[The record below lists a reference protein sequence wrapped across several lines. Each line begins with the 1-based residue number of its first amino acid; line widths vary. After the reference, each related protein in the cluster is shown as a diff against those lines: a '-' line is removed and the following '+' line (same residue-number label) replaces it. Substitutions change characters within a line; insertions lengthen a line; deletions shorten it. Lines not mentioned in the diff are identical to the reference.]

1 VRVRHG
7 EDEQPMTCRTLARRA
22 RLLIVT
28 AAGVLAL
35 AGCAS
40 DAVDSGGL
48 TARDRKTAQSAVDS
62 LQNSNISRQLVTV
75 TQWVQSVPAA
85 CRIRL
90 ASRNPNTF
98 KVYVFWIPWLAATP
112 YIWLNMNLTDDPR
125 TSTFHLGTAQPVLP
139 GGRLNRDGQT
149 VNRASVDTTLLSR
162 YGPEQARKS
171 RQILVA
177 HGGDVFAKP
186 SARCQVL
193 QNGSI
198 RLLPSR

>member
-1 VRVRHG
+1 
-7 EDEQPMTCRTLARRA
+7 MTCRALGRRA
-22 RLLIVT
+22 LLLIVT

-35 AGCAS
+35 AGCGS

-48 TARDRKTAQSAVDS
+48 TARERETAQSAVDS
-62 LQNSNISRQLVTV
+62 LQHSNISLQLVNITR
-75 TQWVQSVPAA
+75 WVQSVPAA

-90 ASRNPNTF
+90 ASRNPSTF
-98 KVYVFWIPWLAATP
+98 KVYIFWIPWLAAAP
-112 YIWLNMNLTDDPR
+112 YVWLNMKLTDDPR

-139 GGRLNRDGQT
+139 GGRLNRDGRT

-177 HGGDVFAKP
+177 RGGDVFAKP
-186 SARCQVL
+186 GARCQVL
-193 QNGSI
+193 ENGSI
-198 RLLPSR
+198 RLLPNR

>member
-1 VRVRHG
+1 
-7 EDEQPMTCRTLARRA
+7 M
-22 RLLIVT
+22 
-28 AAGVLAL
+28 
-35 AGCAS
+35 
-40 DAVDSGGL
+40 DAGGL
-48 TARDRKTAQSAVDS
+48 TAGERKAAQSAVDS
-62 LQNSNISRQLVTV
+62 LQNSNISLQLVTI

-90 ASRNPNTF
+90 ASRNPSTF
-98 KVYVFWIPWLAATP
+98 KVYIFWIPWLAAAP
-112 YIWLNMNLTDDPR
+112 YVWLDMKLTDDPR

-139 GGRLNRDGQT
+139 GGRLKRDGRT

-186 SARCQVL
+186 GARCQVL

-198 RLLPSR
+198 RLLPNT

>member
-1 VRVRHG
+1 
-7 EDEQPMTCRTLARRA
+7 MTCRTLGRRA

-48 TARDRKTAQSAVDS
+48 TARERKTAQSTVDS
-62 LQNSNISRQLVTV
+62 LQNSNISRQLVMI

-90 ASRNPNTF
+90 ASRNPSTF
-98 KVYVFWIPWLAATP
+98 KVYVFWIPWLAAAP
-112 YIWLNMNLTDDPR
+112 YVWLNMILTDDPR

-139 GGRLNRDGQT
+139 GGRLNRDGRT

-186 SARCQVL
+186 GARCQVL

-198 RLLPSR
+198 RLLPNR

>member
-1 VRVRHG
+1 MSITLGR
-7 EDEQPMTCRTLARRA
+7 RT
-22 RLLIVT
+22 RLLVVT
-28 AAGVLAL
+28 VAGALAL
-35 AGCAS
+35 AGCTS

-48 TARDRKTAQSAVDS
+48 TAGERASAQRAVDE
-62 LQNSNISRQLVTV
+62 LQDSNISTQLVTI

-90 ASRNPNTF
+90 ASRNPSTF
-98 KVYVFWIPWLAATP
+98 KVYIFWIPWLAAVP
-112 YIWLNMNLTDDPR
+112 YVWLNMNLTDDPR

-139 GGRLNRDGQT
+139 GGRLKRDGRA

-162 YGPEQARKS
+162 YGPQQARKS
-171 RQILVA
+171 RQIMVA
-177 HGGDVFAKP
+177 HGGGIFAKP

>member
-1 VRVRHG
+1 
-7 EDEQPMTCRTLARRA
+7 MTCRTLGGRA

-48 TARDRKTAQSAVDS
+48 TARDRKAAQGAVDS

-75 TQWVQSVPAA
+75 SQWVQSVPAA

-125 TSTFHLGTAQPVLP
+125 TSTFHLGTLQPVLP
-139 GGRLNRDGQT
+139 GGRLNRDGRT

-162 YGPEQARKS
+162 YGPEQARKG
-171 RQILVA
+171 RQILIA

-186 SARCQVL
+186 NARCQVL

-198 RLLPSR
+198 RLLP

>member
-1 VRVRHG
+1 
-7 EDEQPMTCRTLARRA
+7 MTYRTLGRKA
-22 RLLIVT
+22 RLLIVI
-28 AAGVLAL
+28 AAGMLAL
-35 AGCAS
+35 AGCGS

-48 TARDRKTAQSAVDS
+48 TARDRKTAQGAVDS
-62 LQNSNISRQLVTV
+62 LQNSNISLQLVTI

-85 CRIRL
+85 CRIRV

-98 KVYVFWIPWLAATP
+98 KVYIFWIPWLAATP
-112 YIWLNMNLTDDPR
+112 YVWLNMNLTDDPR
-125 TSTFHLGTAQPVLP
+125 KSTFHLGTLQPVLP
-139 GGRLNRDGQT
+139 GGRLNRDGRT

-162 YGPEQARKS
+162 YGPDQARKS

-193 QNGSI
+193 KNGSI
-198 RLLPSR
+198 RLLPNT

>member
-1 VRVRHG
+1 
-7 EDEQPMTCRTLARRA
+7 MTCRTLGRRV

-48 TARDRKTAQSAVDS
+48 TARDRKAAQTAVDAM
-62 LQNSNISRQLVTV
+62 QNSNISLQLVTI
-75 TQWVQSVPAA
+75 TRWVQSVPAA

-90 ASRNPNTF
+90 ASRNPSTF
-98 KVYVFWIPWLAATP
+98 KVYVFWIPWLAAAP
-112 YIWLNMNLTDDPR
+112 YVWLNMRLTDDPP

-139 GGRLNRDGQT
+139 GGRLNRDGRT

-171 RQILVA
+171 RQILEA

-186 SARCQVL
+186 GARCQVL

-198 RLLPSR
+198 RLLSNR

>member
-1 VRVRHG
+1 MRQV
-7 EDEQPMTCRTLARRA
+7 

-35 AGCAS
+35 AACGS
-40 DAVDSGGL
+40 DAADSGGL
-48 TARDRKTAQSAVDS
+48 TAGERKSAQTAVDS
-62 LQNSNISRQLVTV
+62 LQNSNISLQLVTI

-85 CRIRL
+85 CRVRL
-90 ASRNPNTF
+90 ASRDPDTY
-98 KVYVFWIPWLAATP
+98 KVYVFWIPWLAAAP
-112 YIWLNMNLTDDPR
+112 YVWLNMKLTDDPK

-139 GGRLNRDGQT
+139 GGRLNPDGRT

-171 RQILVA
+171 RQIMVA

-186 SARCQVL
+186 SSRCQVL
-193 QNGSI
+193 RNGSI
-198 RLLPSR
+198 RLLPQA

>member
-1 VRVRHG
+1 
-7 EDEQPMTCRTLARRA
+7 MTRLASGQRA

-48 TARDRKTAQSAVDS
+48 TARDRATAQAAVDS

-75 TQWVQSVPAA
+75 TRWVQSVPAA
-85 CRIRL
+85 CRMRL
-90 ASRNPNTF
+90 ASRNPSTF

-112 YIWLNMNLTDDPR
+112 YVWLNMRLTDDPR
-125 TSTFHLGTAQPVLP
+125 TSTFHLATAQPVLP
-139 GGRLNRDGQT
+139 GGRLNRDGRT

-186 SARCQVL
+186 GASCQVL
-193 QNGSI
+193 ENGSI
-198 RLLPSR
+198 RLLPNR

>member
-1 VRVRHG
+1 
-7 EDEQPMTCRTLARRA
+7 MTCRMLGRRV

-28 AAGVLAL
+28 ASGLLAL

-48 TARDRKTAQSAVDS
+48 TARERKTAQTAVDS
-62 LQNSNISRQLVTV
+62 MQNSNISLQLVAITR
-75 TQWVQSVPAA
+75 WVQSVPAA
-85 CRIRL
+85 CRVRL
-90 ASRNPNTF
+90 ASRNPSTF
-98 KVYVFWIPWLAATP
+98 KVYVFWIPWLAAAP
-112 YIWLNMNLTDDPR
+112 YVWLNMRLTDDPR

-139 GGRLNRDGQT
+139 GGRLNRDGRS

-162 YGPEQARKS
+162 YGPEQARKG
-171 RQILVA
+171 RQLLVA

-186 SARCQVL
+186 GARCQVL

-198 RLLPSR
+198 RLLPNR